1 MQGSYIAIMILF
13 ILIFTQNRNKSVMM
27 KQFMKSKNKEDK
39 KEMLELAKRFIGEE
53 CLIYTFNSQ
62 LSGVIKEVSE
72 GAILVESGN
81 TSEVINLD
89 FIVRIRQYP
98 RKKNGKK
105 KSIIFEE

>member
-1 MQGSYIAIMILF
+1 
-13 ILIFTQNRNKSVMM
+13 MM

-89 FIVRIRQYP
+89 FIVRIREYP